1 MRISDWSS
9 DVCSS
14 DLRLT
19 LGKIGGDDA
28 RFTLSGGAAIPE
40 TALPRLSP
48 PLRGGPWVAVYDPG
62 MERGHRRVFYATEG
76 SATLPGRFA
85 NDFMKLDEHGKLSS
99 GDAAFPP
106 THYGFGT
113 GGPPRSE

>member
-1 MRISDWSS
+1 MQIKLI
-9 DVCSS
+9 V
-14 DLRLT
+14 LALLT
-19 LGKIGGDDA
+19 L
-28 RFTLSGGAAIPE
+28 TGAGSAAAQVNQALDVAIPE

-85 NDFMKLDEHGKLSS
+85 IDFMKLDERGKLSS
-99 GDAAFPP
+99 GDADIPAS
-106 THYGFGT
+106 HHGFGADVLAVAD
-113 GGPPRSE
+113 PSVA